1 MTYFGGTVEIHGHR
15 GARGLRPENT
25 LPGFAHALELGVHA
39 VEFDVGL
46 TADGAVV
53 CNHDQVL
60 SPANLADTAPATP
73 GDALFPYVGRALR
86 DLTFDQ
92 VRTVDA
98 GARTPAAFAATQ
110 RPVPGTPLPT
120 LAEACTLF
128 GSVRDVGL
136 AVELKTDP
144 GWTARA
150 VDRFTAA
157 VGEVLAA
164 HGLLSRS
171 RLLAFDWRVLGAAAR
186 HVPGAGRVALVER
199 KTLVPGT
206 EWLAGLPPEDPVG
219 VALAAGATVLSPEHD
234 LVTSALVEDA
244 QALGLPVTT
253 WTVNDPIDMGRLI
266 DLGVDAI
273 VTDHPDRL
281 RAVLRARGFP
291 LPAPSLHPA

>member
-39 VEFDVGL
+39 IEFDVGM
-46 TADGAVV
+46 TADGVVV
-53 CNHDQVL
+53 CNHDQML
-60 SPANLADTAPATP
+60 SPGNLADTAPAAP
-73 GDALFPYVGRALR
+73 GDPLFPYVGRALR
-86 DLTFDQ
+86 ELTLEQ

-98 GARTPAAFAATQ
+98 GVRTPLAFAATQ

-120 LAEACTLF
+120 LDEACTLL
-128 GSVRDVGL
+128 GAVRDVRL

-157 VGEVLAA
+157 VAEVLDA
-164 HGLLSRS
+164 HDLMARS
-171 RLLAFDWRVLGAAAR
+171 RLLAFDWRVLAAAAR
-186 HVPGAGRVALVER
+186 YAPGAGRVALLER
-199 KTLVPGT
+199 KTLLPGT
-206 EWLAGLPPEDPVG
+206 RWLAGLPPEDPVG
-219 VALAAGATVLSPEHD
+219 VALAAGATMLSPEHD
-234 LVTSALVEDA
+234 LITSALVEDA
-244 QALGLPVTT
+244 QALGLPVST
-253 WTVNDPIDMGRLI
+253 WTVNDPIDMGRLT

-281 RAVLRARGFP
+281 RAVLRARGLP
-291 LPAPSLHPA
+291 VPAPALLPV

>member
-39 VEFDVGL
+39 IEFDVGL
-46 TADGAVV
+46 TADGVV
-53 CNHDQVL
+53 ICNHDQVL
-60 SPANLADTAPATP
+60 APANLVDTAPAVP
-73 GDALFPYVGRALR
+73 GDPLFPYVGRALR
-86 DLTFDQ
+86 DLTFEQ

-98 GARTPAAFAATQ
+98 GVRTPAPFAATQ

-120 LAEACTLF
+120 LDEACTLL
-128 GSVRDVGL
+128 GAVPDVRL

-144 GWTARA
+144 GWTARD
-150 VDRFTAA
+150 VERFTAA
-157 VGEVLAA
+157 VGDVLAA
-164 HGLLSRS
+164 HGLLPRT

-186 HVPGAGRVALVER
+186 HVPGAGRVALIER

-244 QALGLPVTT
+244 QALGLPVVT
-253 WTVNDPIDMGRLI
+253 WTVNDPIDMGRLT

-281 RAVLRARGFP
+281 RAVLRARGLP
-291 LPAPSLHPA
+291 VPAQALLPA